1 MVFAV
6 SKILCTEK
14 DDSMKRFLIF
24 TVLFPPL
31 ALAVFI
37 APDTFGKD
45 PLLDWWAVGIAYMV
59 AIIPA
64 WLMAGVDW
72 ALSAKP
78 TYLRIVGTAVTG
90 AVITDSVALFMWG
103 FFAGYWP
110 VLMAGLVGA
119 IPAAVCSWLSGEK
132 KENGRAQ

>member
-1 MVFAV
+1 LV
-6 SKILCTEK
+6 
-14 DDSMKRFLIF
+14 IF
-24 TVLFPPL
+24 N
-31 ALAVFI
+31 
-37 APDTFGKD
+37 APDVIMRHDFRLLDLVTFG
-45 PLLDWWAVGIAYMV
+45 LAYVV

-64 WLMAGVDW
+64 WLTAGADW

-78 TYLRIVGTAVTG
+78 TYLRIVGTAVAG

-119 IPAAVCSWLSGEK
+119 IPAAVCSWLSSEK
-132 KENGRAQ
+132 QNGRAQ

>member
-1 MVFAV
+1 
-6 SKILCTEK
+6 
-14 DDSMKRFLIF
+14 MKRFLIF
-24 TVLFPPL
+24 TALFPPL

-45 PLLDWWAVGIAYMV
+45 PLLDWWAVGVAYMV

-78 TYLRIVGTAVTG
+78 TYLRIGGTAVTG
-90 AVITDSVALFMWG
+90 
-103 FFAGYWP
+103 
-110 VLMAGLVGA
+110 
-119 IPAAVCSWLSGEK
+119 
-132 KENGRAQ
+132 R

>member
-1 MVFAV
+1 
-6 SKILCTEK
+6 
-14 DDSMKRFLIF
+14 MKRLLIF

-31 ALAVFI
+31 ALAVFM
-37 APDTFGKD
+37 APDTLRKY
-45 PLLDWWAVGIAYMV
+45 PLLDWWVVGLAYVV

-64 WLMAGVDW
+64 WSTAGVDW

-78 TYLRIVGTAVTG
+78 AYLRIVGTAVTG
-90 AVITDSVALFMWG
+90 AAITDSVALFLWG

-119 IPAAVCSWLSGEK
+119 IPAAVCSWLSGKHRE
-132 KENGRAQ
+132 A

>member
-1 MVFAV
+1 
-6 SKILCTEK
+6 
-14 DDSMKRFLIF
+14 MKRFLIF
-24 TVLFPPL
+24 TALFPPL
-31 ALAVFI
+31 ALAVFNT
-37 APDTFGKD
+37 PDTFGKD
-45 PLLDWWAVGIAYMV
+45 SALDCWAVGVAYMV

-78 TYLRIVGTAVTG
+78 TYLQIGGTAVTG
-90 AVITDSVALFMWG
+90 AVITNSVALFMWG

-119 IPAAVCSWLSGEK
+119 IQPRCVRGCRVNIREAWMGEQ
-132 KENGRAQ
+132 NRSTADC

>member
-1 MVFAV
+1 
-6 SKILCTEK
+6 
-14 DDSMKRFLIF
+14 MKRFLIF
-24 TVLFPPL
+24 TALFPPL
-31 ALAVFI
+31 ALAVFV
-37 APDTFGKD
+37 APDTFGKY
-45 PLLDWWAVGIAYMV
+45 PLLDWWVVGPAYGV

-64 WLMAGVDW
+64 WLTAGMDW

-78 TYLRIVGTAVTG
+78 PYRRIVGTVVTG

-119 IPAAVCSWLSGEK
+119 IPAAVCSWLSGQHK
-132 KENGRAQ
+132 GLMFGVGH

>member
-1 MVFAV
+1 
-6 SKILCTEK
+6 
-14 DDSMKRFLIF
+14 MKRFLVF
-24 TVLFPPL
+24 TVFFPPL
-31 ALAVFI
+31 ALIVFN
-37 APDTFGKD
+37 APDLFSKRVS
-45 PLLDWWAVGIAYMV
+45 LESLWWMAGIAYMV

-64 WLMAGVDW
+64 WLSAGLDW

-90 AVITDSVALFMWG
+90 AVITDSAALFMWG

-119 IPAAVCSWLSGEK
+119 IPAAVCSWLSGQSV
-132 KENGRAQ
+132 AP

>member
-6 SKILCTEK
+6 SEILCTEK

-31 ALAVFI
+31 ALAVFT
-37 APDTFGKD
+37 APDTFGKH
-45 PLLDWWAVGIAYMV
+45 PLLDWWVVGPAYML

-64 WLMAGVDW
+64 WLAAGVDW

-78 TYLRIVGTAVTG
+78 IYLRIVATAVAG
-90 AVITDSVALFMWG
+90 AVITGSVALFLWG

-119 IPAAVCSWLSGEK
+119 IPAAVCSWLSGK
-132 KENGRAQ
+132 HKGSVDG